1 MTSNV
6 NEIINHIDTIVDADT
21 GEIYSVRSASED
33 SFAKIIK
40 LSVDENFRLTV
51 GLKNSETDDTLSE
64 AEIDL
69 PIENAVVNATHAD
82 GVITLTLQN
91 GEAIKVEGLTPASRQ
106 VNGKTLSSDVTLT
119 QDDIGDGTSN
129 KVFTAQDKT
138 DLATLMSWYESKTY
152 TEVSLSGVSSTPNGG
167 TYEKGITKTV
177 TKISATVTKGTSN
190 VIKLEAFDG
199 NTVLGTIA
207 EDSITGA
214 KSFTGLNLDV
224 KNNKQFSV
232 KATCADGK
240 TKTAYT
246 TAFTFVYPY
255 YAGLIDADTAIDA
268 ATVASL
274 SKLVEIAGTKKVNFT
289 SANQKIVFAS
299 PNGKIKKITDPNG
312 FDVTSTFTMTELKVT
327 GLDGTAQT
335 YYVYVANDA
344 ATVSAFVMTF
354 AH

>member
-1 MTSNV
+1 MASNV
-6 NEIINHIDTIVDADT
+6 NEIMNHIDTIIDADT
-21 GEIYSVRSASED
+21 GETYSVRSASED

-64 AEIDL
+64 ATIDL
-69 PIENAVVNATHAD
+69 PIENAVVNATHAN

-91 GEAIKVEGLTPASRQ
+91 GENITVDGLTPTSRQ

-119 QDDIGDGTSN
+119 QDDIGDGTDN
-129 KVFTAQDKT
+129 KVFTAQNKT
-138 DLATLMSWYESKTY
+138 DLATLMTWYESKTY
-152 TEVSLSGVSSTPNGG
+152 TEPTLSGVSSTPNGG
-167 TYEKGITKTV
+167 TYEKGVTKTV
-177 TKISATVTKGTSN
+177 TKIAATVKKGTSN
-190 VIKLEAFDG
+190 VTKLEAFDG
-199 NTVLGTIA
+199 STVLGTIT

-214 KSFTGLNLDV
+214 KSFTGLNVEV
-224 KNNKQFSV
+224 KTNKKFTV

-255 YAGLIDADTAIDA
+255 YAGLIDVNATIDA
-268 ATVASL
+268 ATITSL
-274 SKLVEIAGTKKVNFT
+274 SKLIESQGTKKVNFT
-289 SANQKIVFAS
+289 SANQKMVFAS
-299 PNGKIKKITDPNG
+299 PYAVKKITDPNN
-312 FDVTSTFTMTELKVT
+312 FDVTSTFTENRVSIT
-327 GLDGTAQT
+327 GLDGTAQS

-354 AH
+354 TH